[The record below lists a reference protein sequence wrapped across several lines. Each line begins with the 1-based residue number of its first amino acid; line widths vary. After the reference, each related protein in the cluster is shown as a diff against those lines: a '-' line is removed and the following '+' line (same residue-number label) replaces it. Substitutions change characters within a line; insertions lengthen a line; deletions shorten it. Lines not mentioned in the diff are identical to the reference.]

1 MARNESTIVALVRD
15 RPGVLNRISSMF
27 RRRNFNIVSLAVG
40 QSETE
45 GMSRMAFVVNGDDA
59 TVEQVIKQLRK
70 LIDVADVQP
79 ITERAMISRELALI
93 RVDSNASNRGEIQ
106 QIVDI
111 YRANIVDVAPD
122 SLIVEVTGDEDT
134 VQSLKGL
141 LSTFGIT
148 EMIRTGR
155 VAMVRG
161 MARNQQ
167 QRSATGPC
175 SPPAA
180 GAVGKAYYHIRRH
193 ASNGNDV
200 L

>member
-1 MARNESTIVALVRD
+1 MSANESTIVALVRD

-40 QSETE
+40 QSELP
-45 GMSRMAFVVNGDDA
+45 GMSRMAFVVSGDDA

-70 LIDVADVQP
+70 LIDVAAVSLIMEQ
-79 ITERAMISRELALI
+79 TMVSRELALI
-93 RVDSNASNRGEIQ
+93 RVSGNAANRAEIT

-111 YRANIVDVAPD
+111 YRANIVDLAPD
-122 SLIVEVTGDEDT
+122 SLIVEVTGDEDK
-134 VQSLKGL
+134 VQSLKNL

-161 MARNQQ
+161 MAQTASRN
-167 QRSATGPC
+167 SGTKP
-175 SPPAA
+175 
-180 GAVGKAYYHIRRH
+180 V
-193 ASNGNDV
+193 
-200 L
+200 

>member
-40 QSETE
+40 QSETA

-70 LIDVADVQP
+70 LIDVAEVHP

-93 RVDSNASNRGEIQ
+93 RVNSDALNRGEIQ

-134 VQSLKGL
+134 VQSLKDL
-141 LSTFGIT
+141 LSTFGSH
-148 EMIRTGR
+148 RDDPHR
-155 VAMVRG
+155 PRG
-161 MARNQQ
+161 N
-167 QRSATGPC
+167 GPRHGPQP
-175 SPPAA
+175 PPATNPGPNVA
-180 GAVGKAYYHIRRH
+180 SPGPVGPAQ
-193 ASNGNDV
+193 
-200 L
+200 

>member
-93 RVDSNASNRGEIQ
+93 RVDGNASNRGEIQ

-161 MARNQQ
+161 MARNHR
-167 QRSATGPC
+167 QRSETGP
-175 SPPAA
+175 
-180 GAVGKAYYHIRRH
+180 
-193 ASNGNDV
+193 

>member
-1 MARNESTIVALVRD
+1 MPLNESTIVAMVRD

-40 QSETE
+40 QSEQP

-70 LIDVADVQP
+70 LIDVASVSLIQED
-79 ITERAMISRELALI
+79 TMISRELALI
-93 RVDSNASNRGEIQ
+93 RVNGTASTRGEIS

-111 YRANIVDVAPD
+111 YRAHIVDIAPD
-122 SLIVEVTGDEDT
+122 SLIVEVTGDEDK
-134 VQSLKGL
+134 VQSLKNL
-141 LSTFGIT
+141 LNTFGIT

-161 MARNQQ
+161 MAHVHSNN
-167 QRSATGPC
+167 SGN
-175 SPPAA
+175 PANRA
-180 GAVGKAYYHIRRH
+180 A
-193 ASNGNDV
+193 
-200 L
+200 